1 MLRFVLP
8 LGIFLAL
15 VALFAVGLTR
25 DPKLVPSPLV
35 DKPVP
40 AFLLPTVEDIQ
51 GEIGA
56 ADLSGRVSLVNV
68 WASWCVSCRVEH
80 PFLNDLARRGEIPI
94 YGLNYKDT
102 LPEAR
107 RYLEQFGNPYL
118 ASAFDADGKVGIDW
132 GVYGVPE
139 TFLVDA
145 KGVIRYKH
153 IGVLTPEVWERELLP
168 RVRALRESPS

>member
-1 MLRFVLP
+1 LRFVLP

-40 AFLLPTVEDIQ
+40 AFLLPTVEDIE
-51 GEIGA
+51 GEIGT

>member
-1 MLRFVLP
+1 MLRFAIP

-15 VALFAVGLTR
+15 VALFAVGLNR

-35 DKPVP
+35 DKAAP
-40 AFLLPTVEDIQ
+40 AFVLPTVDDPDAAIGSQ
-51 GEIGA
+51 DLKGEP
-56 ADLSGRVSLVNV
+56 SLVNV

-80 PFLNDLARRGEIPI
+80 PFLLELARRNEIAI

-102 LPEAR
+102 RPEAL
-107 RYLEQFGNPYL
+107 RYLAQFGDPYRT
-118 ASAFDADGKVGIDW
+118 SAFDADGKVGIDW

-145 KGVIRYKH
+145 DGVIRYKH
-153 IGVLTPEVWERELLP
+153 IGVLSPEVWEQELRP
-168 RVRALRESPS
+168 RIQALREKRS

>member
-1 MLRFVLP
+1 MRFVLP
-8 LGIFLAL
+8 LGIFMAL
-15 VALFAVGLTR
+15 VAVFAVGLTR

-35 DKPVP
+35 DKVAP
-40 AFLLPTVEDIQ
+40 AFMLPTVEDAGRELQIT
-51 GEIGA
+51 
-56 ADLSGRVSLVNV
+56 DLKGQESLVNV

-80 PFLNDLARRGEIPI
+80 PFLIQLAESGEIPI

-107 RYLEQFGNPYL
+107 RYLDQFGNPYS
-118 ASAFDADGKVGIDW
+118 ASAFDAEGKVGIDW

-145 KGVIRYKH
+145 DGVIRHKH
-153 IGVLTPEVWERELLP
+153 IGVLTPEVWERDLLP
-168 RVRALRESPS
+168 KVRELREKRS